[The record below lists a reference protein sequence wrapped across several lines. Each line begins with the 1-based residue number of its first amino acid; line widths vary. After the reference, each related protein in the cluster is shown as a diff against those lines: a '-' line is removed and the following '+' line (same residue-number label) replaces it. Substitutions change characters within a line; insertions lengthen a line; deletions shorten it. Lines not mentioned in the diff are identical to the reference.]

1 MATITLGGKE
11 RTLRFDLGEW
21 EAVETQ
27 GVTLEELLDQ
37 FQAGKSLSFKAV
49 RILVWAMLS
58 RDGVT
63 VEDVRQW
70 VTGQNFLVVMK
81 AVGEVLRETFPKEAA
96 PKAGDPTGS
105 PSPSASPES
114 GNGST
119 PTASVPGNTGAG
131 RYATVSPG

>member
-1 MATITLGGKE
+1 MPTLLLGGKE

-27 GVTLEELLDQ
+27 GITLEELLDQ
-37 FQAGKSLSFKAV
+37 FQAGKTLSFKAV

-58 RDGVT
+58 SDGVT
-63 VEDVRQW
+63 VDDVRRW
-70 VTGQNFLVVMK
+70 VTGENFIAVMR
-81 AVGEVLRETFPKEAA
+81 AVGDVLRETFPKEAA

-105 PSPSASPES
+105 RSPSVSPES

-119 PTASVPGNTGAG
+119 PTAFVPESIGAG
-131 RYATVSPG
+131 RSATGSRG